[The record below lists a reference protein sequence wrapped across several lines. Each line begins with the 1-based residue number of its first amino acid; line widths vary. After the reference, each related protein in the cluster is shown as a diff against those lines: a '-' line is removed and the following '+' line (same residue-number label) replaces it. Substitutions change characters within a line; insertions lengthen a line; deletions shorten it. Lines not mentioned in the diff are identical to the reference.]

1 MDKKESV
8 LIVGAGLCGSLQA
21 IMLAQ
26 KAYKVKLFE
35 KRPDMRDEELVG
47 GRSINLALSN
57 RGISA
62 LQKVGLAEE
71 VKALCIPMYGRQLHL
86 ADGTQRFSKYSGRDD
101 EYINSISREGLNILL
116 LDKVESYSNVELVFD
131 NECKEIDLENGEH
144 VFFDHMSKTME
155 HVYSDI
161 CFGTDGAGSI
171 VRRSMIGKTTSL
183 LFDYSQSFLRHGYK
197 ELSIPPAEDGGWRIE
212 KNALHIWPRGAHM
225 LIALP
230 NLDGS
235 FTVTMFNPYEGK
247 FGFDSINTEEEI
259 MHYFRSEFPDVI
271 EHIPNLVQDYRN
283 NPVGTLGTIKCYPW
297 QAYGKNCLLG
307 DAAHAIV
314 PFYGQGMNASLE
326 DVKVFSELMDKGFE
340 SWGELLQNYQD
351 LRKPNADAIADLALD
366 NFYEMKDHV
375 SQVDFIQKRILEMK
389 MEQQYPDYYSKYA
402 LVTFR
407 EDLSYREA
415 MILGRKQD
423 ELLLELCKDKE
434 AEDLN
439 LDEVYAK
446 VKELYE

>member
-86 ADGTQRFSKYSGRDD
+86 VDGTQRFSKYSGRDD